1 MANILN
7 ELEADYKKS
16 GLLNQQE
23 IPISYRL
30 GFPILDENL
39 GGKYI
44 RKGADGK
51 IYTTIRVG
59 IPAGTITQIGGAS
72 STGKTTAAIQM
83 SWNIVEP
90 FGEEAQVIHIDEENA
105 TLYDRVAMVTGAPM
119 ESIRA
124 KYRIVKPPNTW
135 ESTLELIQ
143 DVCRKKEEL
152 GAAARYNTRVKDFQG
167 NEIEYFVPTVVLID
181 SVMAIT
187 SKAEDVTEI
196 SGLTSAGRETI
207 YRNKFLRN
215 VMKYLG
221 RYNINIILINHTA
234 NDMDL
239 GKPGG
244 GSKQFTFI
252 ETGKKLPGGDK
263 LQAWSTS
270 IIIFKPVNS
279 KDQIKHE
286 ESEGYNGLP
295 CKAMVVKSRSSI
307 GGTIATQE
315 FSQEYGYDPKLT
327 LMNFAKERGL
337 IAGRNPKCY
346 FTCNPDVTFDT
357 RIFLKEMEKNPE
369 IMRTLAQECRPEL
382 DKLIPVFDLTERED
396 DMNPIS
402 SGKVRR
408 EFRDI
413 LRDMY
418 SQE

>member
-143 DVCRKKEEL
+143 DVCKKKEEL
-152 GAAARYNTRVKDFQG
+152 GATARYNTHVKDFQG

-221 RYNINIILINHTA
+221 RYNINIIMINHTA

>member
-1 MANILN
+1 
-7 ELEADYKKS
+7 
-16 GLLNQQE
+16 
-23 IPISYRL
+23 
-30 GFPILDENL
+30 
-39 GGKYI
+39 
-44 RKGADGK
+44 
-51 IYTTIRVG
+51 
-59 IPAGTITQIGGAS
+59 
-72 STGKTTAAIQM
+72 
-83 SWNIVEP
+83 
-90 FGEEAQVIHIDEENA
+90 
-105 TLYDRVAMVTGAPM
+105 
-119 ESIRA
+119 
-124 KYRIVKPPNTW
+124 
-135 ESTLELIQ
+135 
-143 DVCRKKEEL
+143 
-152 GAAARYNTRVKDFQG
+152 
-167 NEIEYFVPTVVLID
+167 
-181 SVMAIT
+181 
-187 SKAEDVTEI
+187 
-196 SGLTSAGRETI
+196 
-207 YRNKFLRN
+207 
-215 VMKYLG
+215 
-221 RYNINIILINHTA
+221 
-234 NDMDL
+234 MDL